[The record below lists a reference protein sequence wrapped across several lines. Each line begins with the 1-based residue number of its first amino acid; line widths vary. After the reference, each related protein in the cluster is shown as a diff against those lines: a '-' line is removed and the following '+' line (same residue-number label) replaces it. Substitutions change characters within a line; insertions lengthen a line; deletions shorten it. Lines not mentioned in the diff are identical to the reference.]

1 MAIYSLVDENDLRT
15 MKDIDRFIRE
25 KECIALTTLA
35 NSTRWKWSRQVNSR
49 DVSRSVN
56 VLQGI
61 DFQRFRH
68 GSVVSGI
75 LDGNLEKQNSNNQ

>member
-35 NSTRWKWSRQVNSR
+35 NSTRWKMEQANSR

>member
-1 MAIYSLVDENDLRT
+1 MTIYSLVDENDLRT

-35 NSTRWKWSRQVNSR
+35 NSTRWKMEQAGNSR

-56 VLQGI
+56 VLQVST
-61 DFQRFRH
+61 FR
-68 GSVVSGI
+68 GSGM
-75 LDGNLEKQNSNNQ
+75 DPW